1 MGDRSRAKSRAALHP
16 SCSGDSPA
24 ARAYVMQPPGR
35 AVPNYVCVCEV
46 RVRGR
51 AAPASG
57 RAGTG
62 VGGSARGRALAL
74 EGGGPVR
81 FAFARPVRAVRVGLR
96 AQLLTKT
103 LTLFFFPTRR
113 LCTYLPLDHRIR

>member
-62 VGGSARGRALAL
+62 VGGSAVGPSRSRA
-74 EGGGPVR
+74 VR
-81 FAFARPVRAVRVGLR
+81 FAFAPGAGRA
-96 AQLLTKT
+96 
-103 LTLFFFPTRR
+103 
-113 LCTYLPLDHRIR
+113 CRIARSTIN

>member
-35 AVPNYVCVCEV
+35 AVPNYVCVCVCEV

-57 RAGTG
+57 RAPGTG
-62 VGGSARGRALAL
+62 ERGRRALGGRALTL
-74 EGGGPVR
+74 EGGAFRVCTRCGPSVSDC
-81 FAFARPVRAVRVGLR
+81 ALN
-96 AQLLTKT
+96 
-103 LTLFFFPTRR
+103 
-113 LCTYLPLDHRIR
+113 Y